1 MSSSIPDPVPP
12 HATPEQLRHII
23 NYWRI
28 EASHNYGRWIN
39 AVDELNELRKS
50 SFVTAVPSEDY
61 EKLKAENER
70 LNERLNYLEA
80 LIPRDAHHG
89 GKIYDYADLQA
100 ENERQQNVIA
110 KLFDQRGALRSEN
123 ERLRRAGDGLFG
135 IAYNAGPAEGRV
147 EKLDAWRDAKEGT
160 AK

>member
-28 EASHNYGRWIN
+28 EANHNYGRWIN

-70 LNERLNYLEA
+70 
-80 LIPRDAHHG
+80 
-89 GKIYDYADLQA
+89 
-100 ENERQQNVIA
+100 QQNVIA
-110 KLFDQRGALRSEN
+110 KLFDQRSALRSEN
-123 ERLRRAGDGLFG
+123 ERLRKEA
-135 IAYNAGPAEGRV
+135 
-147 EKLDAWRDAKEGT
+147 AKEGT
-160 AK
+160 DK

>member
-28 EASHNYGRWIN
+28 EANHNYGRWI
-39 AVDELNELRKS
+39 AAADELNELRKS

-70 LNERLNYLEA
+70 
-80 LIPRDAHHG
+80 
-89 GKIYDYADLQA
+89 
-100 ENERQQNVIA
+100 QQNVIA
-110 KLFDQRGALRSEN
+110 KLFDQRSALRSEN
-123 ERLRRAGDGLFG
+123 ERLRKEA
-135 IAYNAGPAEGRV
+135 
-147 EKLDAWRDAKEGT
+147 AKEGT
-160 AK
+160 DK

>member
-39 AVDELNELRKS
+39 AADELNELRKS

-70 LNERLNYLEA
+70 LRGQVEYYTTALGKQEVLNQHLV
-80 LIPRDAHHG
+80 
-89 GKIYDYADLQA
+89 K
-100 ENERQQNVIA
+100 
-110 KLFDQRGALRSEN
+110 
-123 ERLRRAGDGLFG
+123 AGDAVVA
-135 IAYNAGPAEGRV
+135 AYCMGDALVDKWKEYPVVREWNA
-147 EKLDAWRDAKEGT
+147 AKG
-160 AK
+160 